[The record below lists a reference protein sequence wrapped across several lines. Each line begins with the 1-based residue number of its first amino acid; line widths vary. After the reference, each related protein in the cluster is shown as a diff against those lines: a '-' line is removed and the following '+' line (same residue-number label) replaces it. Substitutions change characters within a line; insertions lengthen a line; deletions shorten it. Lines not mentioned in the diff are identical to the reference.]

1 MTKKYVYERSL
12 TGRIL
17 AIRAMSRCL
26 IGFLKLMSILVVA
39 DVSHAAKDP
48 RHVPLDGQTNFR
60 DLGGGYETTDDRVV
74 KWGEIYRSGELPR
87 LSDKDLD
94 RIESLDLRTVVN
106 FLTPEETEARGKDR
120 LPGGI
125 REIAAPLS
133 DDIDND
139 LAQVVLEARKTG
151 DFSSVLPEFNADI
164 HRVLIKEAT
173 AEYAALL
180 RAAAD
185 PVNRPLVFHCSHGV
199 HRTGTAA
206 AVLLSAL
213 GVPWE
218 TVREDYLLS
227 NKYRA
232 EEIDRRLEE
241 LKTLAAEKQGVPP
254 ETVDTTNMEAF
265 YRLQGSYIDASLDEA
280 VQGHGSME
288 AYIRN
293 VLGLTDEEIKKLRD
307 QLLISSH
314 R

>member
-1 MTKKYVYERSL
+1 MQQFSCRRTI
-12 TGRIL
+12 TGRV
-17 AIRAMSRCL
+17 AAQRAGSGNL
-26 IGFLKLMSILVVA
+26 VSFLILVIFLAVGG
-39 DVSHAAKDP
+39 VSHAAKGP
-48 RHVPLDGQTNFR
+48 RHIPLDGQTNFR
-60 DLGGGYETTDDRVV
+60 DLGGYETSNGQVV

-94 RIESLDLRTVVN
+94 RIESLGLRTVVN

-120 LPGGI
+120 LPDGI

-133 DDIDND
+133 GGVDND
-139 LAQVVLEARKTG
+139 LAQLVLEARKTG
-151 DFSSVLPEFNADI
+151 DFSSVPPEFNADI
-164 HRVLIKEAT
+164 HRILMKEAT

-180 RAAAD
+180 RTAAVPA
-185 PVNRPLVFHCSHGV
+185 NRPLVFHCSHGV

-213 GVPWE
+213 GVPCE
-218 TVREDYLLS
+218 TVRKDYLLS

-232 EEIDRRLEE
+232 EEINLRLNQ
-241 LKTLAAEKQGVPP
+241 LKALAAEKQGVPP

-280 VQGHGSME
+280 IQEHGSME

-293 VLGLTDEEIKKLRD
+293 VLGLTDDEIKKVA
-307 QLLISSH
+307 
-314 R
+314 

>member
-1 MTKKYVYERSL
+1 MTK
-12 TGRIL
+12 GRIPFI
-17 AIRAMSRCL
+17 AAMSGSLIGCL
-26 IGFLKLMSILVVA
+26 IFVSVLAVA

-48 RHVPLDGQTNFR
+48 RLVPLDGQTNFR
-60 DLGGGYETTDDRVV
+60 DLGGYETIDGRVV

-94 RIESLDLRTVVN
+94 RIESLGLRTVVN

-120 LPGGI
+120 LPDGI

-133 DDIDND
+133 GGVDND

-151 DFSSVLPEFNADI
+151 DFSSVPPEFNADI
-164 HRVLIKEAT
+164 HRILIKEAT

-185 PVNRPLVFHCSHGV
+185 PANRPLVFHCSHGV

-227 NKYRA
+227 NRYRA

-280 VQGHGSME
+280 IQEHGSME

-293 VLGLTDEEIKKLRD
+293 VLGITDDEIKQLRD
-307 QLLISSH
+307 QLLISSPS